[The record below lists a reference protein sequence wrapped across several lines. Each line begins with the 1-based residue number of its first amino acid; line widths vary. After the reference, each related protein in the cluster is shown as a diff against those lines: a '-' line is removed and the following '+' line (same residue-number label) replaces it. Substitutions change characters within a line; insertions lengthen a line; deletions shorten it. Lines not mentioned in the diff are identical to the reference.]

1 MEFTVVASPSM
12 LMLNNHRNFT
22 IHAVQHDETVAYI
35 LPTIQDSLK
44 LIIMDGREYENFTDK
59 LDMFTYLHYFFKD
72 NPKKEVHDVPQI
84 VFPNI
89 TKLKPKVH
97 NIKAY
102 EGLSRLFP

>member
-1 MEFTVVASPSM
+1 
-12 LMLNNHRNFT
+12 
-22 IHAVQHDETVAYI
+22 
-35 LPTIQDSLK
+35 
-44 LIIMDGREYENFTDK
+44 
-59 LDMFTYLHYFFKD
+59 MFTYLYYFFKD

-84 VFPNI
+84 VLPNI